1 MIKKLR
7 LKFVVLSM
15 SLLFLMLAIIISA
28 INVLNY
34 NRIVNDADSTLRLLS
49 SNDGKFPDEPDKD
62 ISGFDKRHIKEL
74 PYESRY
80 FFVGLDSDGNT
91 LFSDTGKIAAI
102 DTETAIEYAKEI
114 WEDKNTKGFID
125 EYRYIL
131 TEDNIGY
138 KIFFLDCGRNL
149 DSMHSFLFI
158 SVGISLTAFVIVSV
172 LLLLLSSRIVRPI
185 SESYE
190 KQAQF
195 ITNASHDLKTPLT
208 IISADVDILE
218 MDYGESEWFDDI
230 KNQVKQ
236 LTNLT
241 NNLVIL
247 SKMEEENSSLNMID
261 FPLSDVVSEAVA
273 SFESL
278 AIAKGQTLNINI
290 EPMISLC
297 GDEKAIRQ
305 LVSIL
310 LDNAI
315 KYSTG
320 NIISLKLEKINRSAQ
335 LTVTNYT
342 ESIEK
347 NDLKHLFDRF
357 YRTDKSRNSM
367 TGGHGIGLSV
377 AKAICTAHKGSIT
390 AQSPQ
395 SNLISIIVKLPII

>member
-49 SNDGKFPDEPDKD
+49 SNDGKFPDGPDKD

-91 LFSDTGKIAAI
+91 LFSDTWKIAAI
-102 DTETAIEYAKEI
+102 DTEKAIEYAKEI

-395 SNLISIIVKLPII
+395 SNILSIIVKLPII

>member
-1 MIKKLR
+1 M
-7 LKFVVLSM
+7 
-15 SLLFLMLAIIISA
+15 
-28 INVLNY
+28 
-34 NRIVNDADSTLRLLS
+34 
-49 SNDGKFPDEPDKD
+49 
-62 ISGFDKRHIKEL
+62 

-395 SNLISIIVKLPII
+395 SNILSIIVKLPII

>member
-7 LKFVVLSM
+7 FKFVTLSM
-15 SLLFLMLAIIISA
+15 SLLFLMLAIIIGA
-28 INVLNY
+28 INILNY
-34 NRIVNDADSTLRLLS
+34 NRVVNDADSTLSLLS
-49 SNDGKFPDEPDKD
+49 SNGGKFPDGPAKD

-80 FFVGLDSDGNT
+80 FIVGLGDDGNI

-102 DTETAIEYAKEI
+102 ETEDAIEYAKEI
-114 WEDKNTKGFID
+114 WESNKSKGFIE
-125 EYRYIL
+125 EYRYVL
-131 TEDNIGY
+131 TEDKLGY
-138 KIFFLDCGRNL
+138 KIIFLDCGRNL
-149 DSMHSFLFI
+149 DAMRSFLFI
-158 SVGISLTAFVIVSV
+158 SVCISLTAFVIVSV
-172 LLLLLSSRIVRPI
+172 LLLLLSARIVRPI

-190 KQAQF
+190 KQTQF

-395 SNLISIIVKLPII
+395 SNILSIIVKLPII